1 MSIPSKIDRRSF
13 LRRTAGVAALPILIP
28 ASSRRAQGAVAA
40 NERIAMGAIGIGG
53 RGSYDLQWFMQ
64 NPDVQFVAMCDAR
77 RDRRDAAK
85 SLIDNAYGNSDC
97 ATYRDLRD
105 MLARDDIDAVLIATS
120 DRWHSLAS
128 IMAMRAGKDVFC
140 EKPLGMNVRETQV
153 LAEVAKQTKRVFQVC
168 TQRRSEPNFVYIVEL
183 ARKGY
188 LGKLHTLTA
197 HIVHGFAPHVWLPA
211 EPEPPKDELD
221 WELFLGPVPYHPYN
235 RDYVDRRHAHA
246 DFWAGGLHEW
256 GAHTFDLC
264 QFANDTALTGPTRFV
279 FPNND
284 TSEGLVAQYENGVN
298 LTMTAGGFPGTCGVR
313 FEGDEG
319 TAMCADGVMP
329 EVSPVSLLGER
340 ETILRNY
347 VEHTGRSLDHA
358 RDFLDC
364 VKSRRDPIAS
374 AEIARRAHAICH
386 VGAICISLKRDV
398 TWDPETSSF
407 PNDEEANRMRSR
419 ANRAPWV
426 L

>member
-1 MSIPSKIDRRSF
+1 MSRRSF
-13 LRRTAGVAALPILIP
+13 VQRVAGVAALPYVFA
-28 ASSRRAQGAVAA
+28 ASSRQAQGAVAP
-40 NERIAMGAIGIGG
+40 NDRIVMGAIGVGP
-53 RGSYDLQWFMQ
+53 RGTYDLEWFMR
-64 NPDVQFVAMCDAR
+64 NPDVQFVAVCDAR

-85 SLIDNAYGNSDC
+85 AFVDQAYGNTDC
-97 ATYRDLRD
+97 VAYRDLRE

-128 IMAMRAGKDVFC
+128 IMAMRAGKDVYC

-153 LAEVAKQTKRVFQVC
+153 LAEVAKQTGRVFQVG
-168 TQRRSEPNFVYIVEL
+168 TQRRSEPNFIYIVEL
-183 ARKGY
+183 AREGY
-188 LGKLHTLTA
+188 LGTLHTLTA
-197 HIVHGFAPHVWLPA
+197 HIVHGFAPHTWLPA
-211 EPEPPKDELD
+211 EPEPPREELD
-221 WELFLGPVPYHPYN
+221 WDIYLGPVPYHPYN

-264 QFANDTALTGPTRFV
+264 QFANGSDLSGPTRFI
-279 FPNND
+279 FPGNE
-284 TSEGLVAQYENGVN
+284 TSEGLVALYDSGVK

-340 ETILRNY
+340 ETLLRNY
-347 VEHTGRSLDHA
+347 VEHTGRSLDHV

-364 VKSRRDPIAS
+364 VKSRRDPIAH
-374 AEIARRAHAICH
+374 AEVARRSHDICH
-386 VGAICISLKRDV
+386 AGAICMRLQRDV
-398 TWDPETSSF
+398 TWDPSTSSF
-407 PNDEEANRMRSR
+407 PGDDEANRMRSR

-426 L
+426 F